1 MNIGEVATR
10 SGVPAK
16 TIRYYEEIDLIA
28 APARGSNGYRA
39 YTDEAVHTL
48 RFVASARNLGF
59 TVEQCRALLALYRD
73 KGRASSDVK
82 RVANSH
88 IAEIDARIEEL
99 AAMRKTLAT
108 LARRCHGDN
117 RPDCP
122 IIDELSAPRTPERH
136 LSKTNKSF

>member
-1 MNIGEVATR
+1 MNIGEVATL

-28 APARGSNGYRA
+28 APARGNNGYRA

-73 KGRASSDVK
+73 KSRASADVK
-82 RVANSH
+82 RVANVH
-88 IAEIDARIEEL
+88 IAEIDARIGEL

-108 LARRCHGDN
+108 LARRCNGDA

-122 IIDELSAPRTPERH
+122 IIDGLSAPLAQAPH
-136 LSKTNKSF
+136 LSKITKSN